1 MTADEYDSLIA
12 AISGLEIKLTSGL
25 QSVTT
30 SIATLTEMHHK
41 AILEQERRNSSF
53 ATLERLDG
61 VVRRLDDL
69 VAGFAARNERLDALD
84 RQLNRQD
91 AQIAQLTESVSSHS
105 VSTLTTA
112 TGWLV
117 IALIT
122 VASNVLTFLLAHA
135 H

>member
-12 AISGLEIKLTSGL
+12 AISGLEVKLTSGL
-25 QSVTT
+25 QSVTI

-61 VVRRLDDL
+61 VIHRLDDL
-69 VAGFAARNERLDALD
+69 VAGFAARNARLDALD
-84 RQLNRQD
+84 RQMNRQD
-91 AQIAQLTESVSSHS
+91 AQIAQLAESVSSRS
-105 VSTLTTA
+105 MSTLTTA

>member
-1 MTADEYDSLIA
+1 MTSNEYDSLID
-12 AISGLEIKLTSGL
+12 AIAGLEQKLTSGL
-25 QSVTT
+25 ESVTASMT
-30 SIATLTEMHHK
+30 RMTEMHHK

-84 RQLNRQD
+84 RQMNRQD
-91 AQIAQLTESVSSHS
+91 AQIAQLTETVSARS
-105 VSTLTTA
+105 VSTLTSA

>member
-1 MTADEYDSLIA
+1 MTTDEYDSLIN
-12 AISGLEIKLTSGL
+12 AISGVEQKLTTGL
-25 QSVTT
+25 QSVTA
-30 SIATLTEMHHK
+30 SMGTLTDMHHK

-84 RQLNRQD
+84 RQLSRQD
-91 AQIAQLTESVSSHS
+91 AQIAQLSESMS
-105 VSTLTTA
+105 VRSVGLFTST

-122 VASNVLTFLLAHA
+122 LASNILTFILAHA

>member
-1 MTADEYDSLIA
+1 MTTDEYDSLLS
-12 AISGLEIKLTSGL
+12 AISGVEQQLSTGL
-25 QSVTT
+25 HSVTT
-30 SIATLTEMHHK
+30 SIARLTEMHHQ

-69 VAGFAARNERLDALD
+69 VAGFAARNERLEAMD
-84 RQLNRQD
+84 RQIRRQD
-91 AQIAQLTESVSSHS
+91 TQISQLSDTFSTRSVNLLT
-105 VSTLTTA
+105 ST

-117 IALIT
+117 VALIT
-122 VASNVLTFLLAHA
+122 VGSNILTYILAHA

>member
-1 MTADEYDSLIA
+1 MTSDEYDSLIG
-12 AISGLEIKLTSGL
+12 AIAGLEQKLTSGL
-25 QSVTT
+25 QSVTV
-30 SIATLTEMHHK
+30 SIARLTEMHHQ

-53 ATLERLDG
+53 ATLERLDS

-84 RQLNRQD
+84 RQMGRQD
-91 AQIAQLTESVSSHS
+91 TQIAQLTESMSAR
-105 VSTLTTA
+105 STGLFAST

-122 VASNVLTFLLAHA
+122 VASNVLTFLLANA

>member
-1 MTADEYDSLIA
+1 MTSDEYDSLLS
-12 AISGLEIKLTSGL
+12 AISGMEQKLTTGL

-30 SIATLTEMHHK
+30 SIATLTEMHHQ
-41 AILEQERRNSSF
+41 AILEQERRNSSS

-69 VAGFAARNERLDALD
+69 IAGFAARNERLEAMD
-84 RQLNRQD
+84 RQIRRQETK
-91 AQIAQLTESVSSHS
+91 ISQLSESISTRS
-105 VSTLTTA
+105 VNLLTSA

-122 VASNVLTFLLAHA
+122 VGSNILTFILSHA

>member
-1 MTADEYDSLIA
+1 MTSTEYDSLID
-12 AISGLEIKLTSGL
+12 AIAGMEQKLTSGL
-25 QSVTT
+25 ESVTV
-30 SIATLTEMHHK
+30 SMARLTEMHHK

-84 RQLNRQD
+84 RQMSRQD
-91 AQIAQLTESVSSHS
+91 AQITQLAESVSTRSMT
-105 VSTLTTA
+105 TLTTA

-122 VASNVLTFLLAHA
+122 VASNVLTFLLTHA

>member
-1 MTADEYDSLIA
+1 MTSDEYDSLLS
-12 AISGLEIKLTSGL
+12 AISGVEQKLTTGL

-30 SIATLTEMHHK
+30 SIATLTEMHHQ

-69 VAGFAARNERLDALD
+69 VAGFAARNERLEAMD
-84 RQLNRQD
+84 RQIRRQET
-91 AQIAQLTESVSSHS
+91 QISQLSDSISTHS
-105 VSTLTTA
+105 VNLLTSA

-122 VASNVLTFLLAHA
+122 VGSNILTFILSHA